1 MNKLSAVAL
10 GCALALSSLLPAGAE
25 TVQDHKEK
33 AAGFLAQSLC
43 SARVNNW
50 PLSHQRYKN
59 ELYRQAKPESAVYL
73 SDPQVMNA
81 ASVLSLAMNS
91 NCTDFNYNSADFKRG
106 MKLLANL

>member
-1 MNKLSAVAL
+1 MNKLSALAL
-10 GCALALSSLLPAGAE
+10 GCALTLSSLLPAVAG
-25 TVQDHKEK
+25 TVQDRKEM

-50 PLSHQRYKN
+50 PLSYQIRKT
-59 ELYRQAKPESAVYL
+59 EIYRQAKPESTVYL

-91 NCTDFNYNSADFKRG
+91 NCTDFNYNSAQFKRG
-106 MKLLANL
+106 MKLLASL